1 MNEENKFQER
11 EIQEAIISAEQRA
24 ERNTEKKVTVKHAEN
39 LILAGV
45 DELIIMRALELLREE
60 FEEIRSN
67 MIKPVLGESYVSRT
81 KVFRL
86 MEEEKIE
93 AVNLAIRKQ
102 HKEIREKATKSLLKD
117 GVDILMIMKG
127 TGLTREEIEEI
138 QNNMSTEK

>member
-1 MNEENKFQER
+1 MKEENKFQER

-24 ERNTEKKVTVKHAEN
+24 ERNTEKKVTIKHAEN

-45 DELIIMRALELLREE
+45 DELIIMRALGLLREE

-67 MIKPVLGESYVSRT
+67 MIKPALEESYVSRT

-102 HKEIREKATKSLLKD
+102 HKEIREKATRSLLTD

-138 QNNMSTEK
+138 QNNMSTER

>member
-1 MNEENKFQER
+1 MKEENKFQER

-24 ERNTEKKVTVKHAEN
+24 ERNTEKKVTIKHAEN

-45 DELIIMRALELLREE
+45 DELIIMRALGLLREE

-67 MIKPVLGESYVSRT
+67 MIKPVLEESYVSRT

-102 HKEIREKATKSLLKD
+102 HKEIREKATRSLLTD

-138 QNNMSTEK
+138 QNNMSTER

>member
-1 MNEENKFQER
+1 MKEENKFQER

-24 ERNTEKKVTVKHAEN
+24 ERNTEKKVTIKHAEN

-45 DELIIMRALELLREE
+45 DELIIMRALGLLREE

-93 AVNLAIRKQ
+93 AVNRAIRKQ
-102 HKEIREKATKSLLKD
+102 HKEIREKATRSLLTD

>member
-1 MNEENKFQER
+1 MKEENKFQER

-24 ERNTEKKVTVKHAEN
+24 ERNTEKKVTIKHAEN

-45 DELIIMRALELLREE
+45 DELIIMRALGFLREE

-67 MIKPVLGESYVSRT
+67 MIKPVLEESYVSRT

-102 HKEIREKATKSLLKD
+102 HKEIREKATRSLLTD

-138 QNNMSTEK
+138 QNNMSTER

>member
-1 MNEENKFQER
+1 MKEENKFQER
-11 EIQEAIISAEQRA
+11 EIQEAIISAEQRV
-24 ERNTEKKVTVKHAEN
+24 ERNTEKKVTIKHAEN

-45 DELIIMRALELLREE
+45 DELIIMRALGLLREE

-67 MIKPVLGESYVSRT
+67 MIKPVLEESYVSRT

-102 HKEIREKATKSLLKD
+102 HKEIREKATRSLLTD

-138 QNNMSTEK
+138 QNNMSTER